1 MPVATHFG
9 PRAVTTPR
17 TEYGFFTVQPV
28 GTCIGGEIQGVDLTR
43 PVGASLHA
51 DLHQSLLDW
60 KVIFFRDQR
69 ISATQQRDFAR
80 LWGELEVHPFLPAG
94 DLPEVVRFAKDDA
107 IKGYENIWHSDV
119 TWRQIPSLGSVLR
132 AIELPPVGGDTL
144 WADMAAAYE
153 GLPEDVRDRI
163 DGLTA
168 VHDFAGSF
176 GQAMSDE
183 ELERTRREYPP
194 AEHPVV
200 RTHPE
205 TGQRAIYVNEIFTS
219 HIVGVDPDESDELLR
234 FLCAQ
239 ARIPEYQ
246 CRFRWEPDS
255 IAFWDNRSA
264 QHYAVS
270 DYWPA
275 HRVMERVT
283 IIGDLPAEEERPRP

>member
-9 PRAVTTPR
+9 PRAVTAPR
-17 TEYGFFTVQPV
+17 TRYGSFTVRPV
-28 GTCIGGEIQGVDLTR
+28 GTCLGGEILGVDLTQ
-43 PVGASLHA
+43 PVGAALHA
-51 DLHQSLLDW
+51 DLHQALLDW

-69 ISATQQRDFAR
+69 ISAEKHRDFAR

-107 IKGYENIWHSDV
+107 TKGYENIWHSDV
-119 TWRQIPSLGSVLR
+119 TWREIPSLGSVLR
-132 AIELPPVGGDTL
+132 AIEVPAVGGDTL

-153 GLPEDVRDRI
+153 GLPSRMRDRI
-163 DGLTA
+163 DGFTA
-168 VHDFAGSF
+168 IHDFAGSF
-176 GQAMSDE
+176 GQAMDVE

-219 HIVGVDPDESDELLR
+219 HIVGLDPGESDELLR

-239 ARIPEYQ
+239 ARVPEYQ

-275 HRVMERVT
+275 HRLMERVT
-283 IIGDLPAEEERPRP
+283 IIGDRPV